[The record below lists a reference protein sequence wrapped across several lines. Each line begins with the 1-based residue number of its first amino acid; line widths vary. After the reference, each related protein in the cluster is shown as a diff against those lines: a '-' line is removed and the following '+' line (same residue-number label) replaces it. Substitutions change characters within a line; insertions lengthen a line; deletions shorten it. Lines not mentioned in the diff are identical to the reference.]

1 MKKNLVYVGLVS
13 ALLLTGFST
22 TNGLVAQAACTSS
35 VKASETKGAACEYY
49 QKLDKAE
56 QKKVDVTYTT
66 TKDGSKYDVN
76 AKIDNK
82 SSKSVKLN
90 LGDVCIYNKDGSKIK
105 SAKTN
110 TVVVKAHETCNVKK
124 LFTGVSKSTLESKND
139 CIIYMN
145 PEHKLGTYDF
155 KL

>member
-22 TNGLVAQAACTSS
+22 TNGIAQAACTSS
-35 VKASETKGAACEYY
+35 VKAAETKSSTCEYY

-56 QKKVDVTYTT
+56 QKKVEFTYTT
-66 TKDGSKYDVN
+66 TKADGKYDVN

-82 SSKSVKLN
+82 SNKSVKLN
-90 LGDVCIYNKDGSKIK
+90 LADICIYNKDGSKIK
-105 SAKTN
+105 SAKTGS
-110 TVVVKAHETCNVKK
+110 VIIKSGQTCTIKK
-124 LFTGVSKSTLESKND
+124 LFTKVAESTLKSKND

-145 PEHKLGTYDF
+145 PEHKLGTYSF

>member
-13 ALLLTGFST
+13 ALFLTGISST
-22 TNGLVAQAACTSS
+22 TGMAQAASCSSNVQAAEVKTS
-35 VKASETKGAACEYY
+35 AEFY

-56 QKKVDVTYTT
+56 QSKVHVTYTT
-66 TKDGSKYDVN
+66 TKVGSKYDVN
-76 AKIDNK
+76 AKIENK
-82 SSKSVKLN
+82 SDKAVKFN
-90 LGDVCIYNKDGSKIK
+90 LGDICIYNKDGSKIK
-105 SAKTN
+105 SAKTDC
-110 TVVVKAHETCNVKK
+110 VEVKEHGTCTVKK
-124 LFTGVSKSTLESKND
+124 LFKDVSSTTLKSKND